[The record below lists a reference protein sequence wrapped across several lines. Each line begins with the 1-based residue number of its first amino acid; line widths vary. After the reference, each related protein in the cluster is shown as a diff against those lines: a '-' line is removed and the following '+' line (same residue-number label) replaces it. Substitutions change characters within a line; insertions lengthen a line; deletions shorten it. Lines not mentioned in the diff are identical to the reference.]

1 MIKVGAMVY
10 NARYGVGAIDTV
22 DKAQKYVKV
31 IFGENDKHE
40 TFIRPTCFTQEKLIL
55 LRGRLRPML

>member
-1 MIKVGAMVY
+1 MVY
-10 NARYGVGAIDTV
+10 NDKYGIGAIDAV

-31 IFGENDKHE
+31 IFSEVNKYE

-55 LRGRLRPML
+55 LRGRLRSML